1 MFPKT
6 HQELLNTGVNSILR
20 GPCKMVESQRNDCQK
35 YPCLLASLL
44 CFSTHVGQSM
54 LRTTGLKMIRDILSL
69 YSLNISLLLLA
80 YFLNSSWEKVI
91 SILQEISLNILI
103 CSTVRTLSTSL
114 LDLRDL
120 TKLTMPCRKQQNET
134 CHPPWTYSLHP
145 PHLSHGVA
153 TYCNSIF

>member
-1 MFPKT
+1 MAEMFFNKIRNVITQFMLKVSLWNTSLRTLWGVINKTHFRTPIFMFPKT

-91 SILQEISLNILI
+91 SIL
-103 CSTVRTLSTSL
+103 
-114 LDLRDL
+114 
-120 TKLTMPCRKQQNET
+120 
-134 CHPPWTYSLHP
+134 
-145 PHLSHGVA
+145 
-153 TYCNSIF
+153 